1 MELFWQNCLIAVK
14 QVVILYII
22 VAGGYICDKTGV
34 FTEKTARACNNLL
47 FYVITP
53 CVIVN
58 SFMTTE
64 FTADT
69 AKGLL
74 LAACCGALT
83 NTTGILLSLPFFR
96 DRKKPTNAVFKFAS
110 VYGNMG
116 YMALPLAN
124 AVLGPEGVFYC
135 SAGIMM
141 FQVFCFTHGVWV
153 MSRDGDTNAKFE
165 AKHLFLNPGVIAV
178 CIGLPLF
185 LLKVKVPEL
194 FNKPVSFVGSMNTP
208 LAMLMLGTY
217 MSNAGMKTVFKN
229 KEQYLV
235 AKQKN
240 EELRKIGAGFRRAVH
255 GLHHSGQR
263 PQRQQYG
270 DVRREIRQRYR
281 YRGKNRKFRQLRLGA
296 YDAGDDRA
304 DADAVKFKNNPC
316 NTPYPML

>member
-64 FTADT
+64 FSAQT

-96 DRKKPTNAVFKFAS
+96 DKNKPNNAVFKFAS

-124 AVLGPEGVFYC
+124 AVLGSEGVFYC

-165 AKHLFLNPGVIAV
+165 VKHLFLNPGVIAV

-235 AKQKN
+235 AAI
-240 EELRKIGAGFRRAVH
+240 KIVAVPLAVFAVLKITGLVSGALFTACIIQASAPSANNTVMFAAK
-255 GLHHSGQR
+255 
-263 PQRQQYG
+263 YG
-270 DVRREIRQRYR
+270 KDTGIAAKTVSFVSFASVLTMPVMIALTQM
-281 YRGKNRKFRQLRLGA
+281 Q
-296 YDAGDDRA
+296 
-304 DADAVKFKNNPC
+304 
-316 NTPYPML
+316 

>member
-83 NTTGILLSLPFFR
+83 NTAGILLSLPFFR

-235 AKQKN
+235 AAI
-240 EELRKIGAGFRRAVH
+240 KIVAVPLAVFAVLKITGLVSGALFTACIIQASAPSANNTVMFAAK
-255 GLHHSGQR
+255 
-263 PQRQQYG
+263 YG
-270 DVRREIRQRYR
+270 KDTGIAAKTVSFVSFASVLTMPVMIALTQM
-281 YRGKNRKFRQLRLGA
+281 Q
-296 YDAGDDRA
+296 
-304 DADAVKFKNNPC
+304 
-316 NTPYPML
+316 

>member
-1 MELFWQNCLIAVK
+1 MELFLSNCLIAVK

-22 VAGGYICDKTGV
+22 VAAGVVCDKTRV

-47 FYVITP
+47 FYLITP
-53 CVIVN
+53 CVIIN

-64 FTADT
+64 FTAES

-74 LAACCGALT
+74 LAAGCGALT
-83 NTTGILLSLPFFR
+83 NTAGILLSLPFFR
-96 DRKKPTNAVFKFAS
+96 NKNNPNNAVFKFAS

-141 FQVFCFTHGVWV
+141 FQVFCFTHGAWV
-153 MSRDGDTNAKFE
+153 MNRGNEGAAGFE
-165 AKHLFLNPGVIAV
+165 AKRLFLNPGVIAV

-185 LLKVKVPEL
+185 LLRVKLPEVVT
-194 FNKPVSFVGSMNTP
+194 KPVSFVGSMNTP

-235 AKQKN
+235 AA
-240 EELRKIGAGFRRAVH
+240 LKIVAVP
-255 GLHHSGQR
+255 LT
-263 PQRQQYG
+263 
-270 DVRREIRQRYR
+270 V
-281 YRGKNRKFRQLRLGA
+281 FAVLRLTGIISGVLFTA
-296 YDAGDDRA
+296 CIIQASA
-304 DADAVKFKNNPC
+304 PSANNTVMFAAKYGKDTGVAAKTVSFVSFASVLTMPVMIAL
-316 NTPYPML
+316 TQI

>member
-1 MELFWQNCLIAVK
+1 MDLFWQNCLIAVK

-22 VAGGYICDKTGV
+22 VAGGCICDKTGV

-64 FTADT
+64 FTVET

-74 LAACCGALT
+74 LAAGCGALT

-96 DRKKPTNAVFKFAS
+96 DKNKPNNAVFKFAS

-153 MSRDGDTNAKFE
+153 MSRGGETNAKFE

-185 LLKVKVPEL
+185 LLKVQVPEL
-194 FNKPVSFVGSMNTP
+194 FTKPVSFVGSMNTP

-235 AKQKN
+235 AAI
-240 EELRKIGAGFRRAVH
+240 KIVAVPLAVFAVLKVTGLVSGALFTACIIQASAPSANNTVMFAAK
-255 GLHHSGQR
+255 
-263 PQRQQYG
+263 YG
-270 DVRREIRQRYR
+270 KDTGIAAKTVSFVSFASVLTMPVMIALTQ
-281 YRGKNRKFRQLRLGA
+281 
-296 YDAGDDRA
+296 
-304 DADAVKFKNNPC
+304 
-316 NTPYPML
+316 M

>member
-1 MELFWQNCLIAVK
+1 MDLFWQNCLIAVK

-22 VAGGYICDKTGV
+22 VAGGCICDKTGI

-64 FTADT
+64 FTAET
-69 AKGLL
+69 ARGLL
-74 LAACCGALT
+74 LAAGCGALT

-96 DRKKPTNAVFKFAS
+96 DKQKPNNAVFKFAS

-141 FQVFCFTHGVWV
+141 FQVFCFTHGVWL
-153 MSRDGDTNAKFE
+153 MSRGGETNAKFE
-165 AKHLFLNPGVIAV
+165 VKHLFLNPGVIAV

-194 FNKPVSFVGSMNTP
+194 FTKPVSFVGSMNTP

-217 MSNAGMKTVFKN
+217 MSNAGMKTVFRN

-235 AKQKN
+235 TAIKIVAVPLAVFAVLKVTGLVSGALFTACIIQASAPSANNTVMFAAK
-240 EELRKIGAGFRRAVH
+240 
-255 GLHHSGQR
+255 
-263 PQRQQYG
+263 YG
-270 DVRREIRQRYR
+270 KDTGIAAKTVSFVSFASVLTMPVMIALTQ
-281 YRGKNRKFRQLRLGA
+281 
-296 YDAGDDRA
+296 
-304 DADAVKFKNNPC
+304 
-316 NTPYPML
+316 M

>member
-96 DRKKPTNAVFKFAS
+96 DRKKPTNAVFKFAY

-235 AKQKN
+235 AAI
-240 EELRKIGAGFRRAVH
+240 KIVAVPLAVFAVLKITGLVSGALFTACIIQASAPSANNTVMFAAK
-255 GLHHSGQR
+255 
-263 PQRQQYG
+263 YG
-270 DVRREIRQRYR
+270 KDTGIAAKTVSFVSFASVLTMPVMIALTQM
-281 YRGKNRKFRQLRLGA
+281 Q
-296 YDAGDDRA
+296 
-304 DADAVKFKNNPC
+304 
-316 NTPYPML
+316 

>member
-14 QVVILYII
+14 QVIILYII

-235 AKQKN
+235 AAI
-240 EELRKIGAGFRRAVH
+240 KIVAVPLAVFAVLKITGLVSGALFTACIIQASAPSANNTVMFAAK
-255 GLHHSGQR
+255 
-263 PQRQQYG
+263 YG
-270 DVRREIRQRYR
+270 KDTGIAAKTVSFVSFASVLTMPVMIALTQM
-281 YRGKNRKFRQLRLGA
+281 Q
-296 YDAGDDRA
+296 
-304 DADAVKFKNNPC
+304 
-316 NTPYPML
+316 

>member
-1 MELFWQNCLIAVK
+1 
-14 QVVILYII
+14 
-22 VAGGYICDKTGV
+22 
-34 FTEKTARACNNLL
+34 EKTARACNNLL

-64 FTADT
+64 FSAQT

-74 LAACCGALT
+74 LAACCGAPT

-96 DRKKPTNAVFKFAS
+96 DKNKPNNAVFKFAS

-124 AVLGPEGVFYC
+124 AVLGSEGVFYC

-153 MSRDGDTNAKFE
+153 MNRGGDTNAKFE
-165 AKHLFLNPGVIAV
+165 VRHLFLNPGVIAV

-217 MSNAGMKTVFKN
+217 MSNAGMKTVFRN

-235 AKQKN
+235 AAI
-240 EELRKIGAGFRRAVH
+240 KIVAVPLAVFAVLKATGLVSGALFTACIIQASAPSANNTVMFAA
-255 GLHHSGQR
+255 
-263 PQRQQYG
+263 
-270 DVRREIRQRYR
+270 
-281 YRGKNRKFRQLRLGA
+281 K
-296 YDAGDDRA
+296 YDRDTGIAA
-304 DADAVKFKNNPC
+304 KTVSFVSFASVLTMPVMIAL
-316 NTPYPML
+316 TQM

>member
-124 AVLGPEGVFYC
+124 AVLGSEGVFYC

-235 AKQKN
+235 AAI
-240 EELRKIGAGFRRAVH
+240 KIVAVPLAVFAVLKITGLVSGALFTACIIQASAPSANNTVMFAAK
-255 GLHHSGQR
+255 
-263 PQRQQYG
+263 YG
-270 DVRREIRQRYR
+270 KDTGIAAKTVSFVSFASVLTMPVMIALTQM
-281 YRGKNRKFRQLRLGA
+281 Q
-296 YDAGDDRA
+296 
-304 DADAVKFKNNPC
+304 
-316 NTPYPML
+316 

>member
-235 AKQKN
+235 AAI
-240 EELRKIGAGFRRAVH
+240 KIVAVPLAVFAVLKITGLVSGALFTACIIQASAPSANNTVMFAAK
-255 GLHHSGQR
+255 
-263 PQRQQYG
+263 YG
-270 DVRREIRQRYR
+270 KDTGIAAKTVSFVSFASVLTMPVMIALTQM
-281 YRGKNRKFRQLRLGA
+281 Q
-296 YDAGDDRA
+296 
-304 DADAVKFKNNPC
+304 
-316 NTPYPML
+316 

>member
-116 YMALPLAN
+116 DMALPLAN

-235 AKQKN
+235 AAIKIVAVPLAVFAV
-240 EELRKIGAGFRRAVH
+240 LRITGLVSGALFTACIIQASAPSANNTVMFAAK
-255 GLHHSGQR
+255 
-263 PQRQQYG
+263 YG
-270 DVRREIRQRYR
+270 KDTGIAAKTVSFVSFASVLTMPVMIALTQM
-281 YRGKNRKFRQLRLGA
+281 Q
-296 YDAGDDRA
+296 
-304 DADAVKFKNNPC
+304 
-316 NTPYPML
+316 

>member
-83 NTTGILLSLPFFR
+83 NTAGILLSLPFFR

-124 AVLGPEGVFYC
+124 AVLGSEGVFYC

-235 AKQKN
+235 AAI
-240 EELRKIGAGFRRAVH
+240 KIVAVPLAVFAVLKITGLVSGALFTACIIQASAPSANNTVMFAAK
-255 GLHHSGQR
+255 
-263 PQRQQYG
+263 YG
-270 DVRREIRQRYR
+270 KDTGIAAKTVSFVSFASVLTMPVMIALTQM
-281 YRGKNRKFRQLRLGA
+281 Q
-296 YDAGDDRA
+296 
-304 DADAVKFKNNPC
+304 
-316 NTPYPML
+316 

>member
-1 MELFWQNCLIAVK
+1 MELFWQNCLIAVT

-235 AKQKN
+235 AAI
-240 EELRKIGAGFRRAVH
+240 KIVAVPLAVFAVLKITGLVSGALFTACIIQASAPSANNTVMFAA
-255 GLHHSGQR
+255 
-263 PQRQQYG
+263 
-270 DVRREIRQRYR
+270 
-281 YRGKNRKFRQLRLGA
+281 K
-296 YDAGDDRA
+296 YDRDTGIAA
-304 DADAVKFKNNPC
+304 KTVSFVSFASVLTMPVMIAL
-316 NTPYPML
+316 TQM

>member
-64 FTADT
+64 FSAQT

-96 DRKKPTNAVFKFAS
+96 DKNKPNNAVFKFAS

-124 AVLGPEGVFYC
+124 AVLGSEGVFYC

-153 MSRDGDTNAKFE
+153 MNRGGDTNAKFE
-165 AKHLFLNPGVIAV
+165 VRHLFLNPGVIAV

-217 MSNAGMKTVFKN
+217 MSNAGMKTVFRN

-235 AKQKN
+235 AAI
-240 EELRKIGAGFRRAVH
+240 KIVAVPLAVFAVLKATGLVSGALFTACIIQASAPSANNTVMFAAKYDRDTGIAAKTVSFVSFASV
-255 GLHHSGQR
+255 LTM
-263 PQRQQYG
+263 P
-270 DVRREIRQRYR
+270 VMIALA
-281 YRGKNRKFRQLRLGA
+281 QL
-296 YDAGDDRA
+296 
-304 DADAVKFKNNPC
+304 
-316 NTPYPML
+316 

>member
-235 AKQKN
+235 AAIKIVAVPLAVFAV
-240 EELRKIGAGFRRAVH
+240 LRITGLVSGALFTACIIQASAPSANNTVMFAAK
-255 GLHHSGQR
+255 
-263 PQRQQYG
+263 YG
-270 DVRREIRQRYR
+270 KDTGIAAKTVSFVSFASVLTMPVMIALTQM
-281 YRGKNRKFRQLRLGA
+281 Q
-296 YDAGDDRA
+296 
-304 DADAVKFKNNPC
+304 
-316 NTPYPML
+316 